1 MESNINDNIKNE
13 KEVADDSKNHINK
26 ESVNETEDQYSNSSF
41 SPESKNDDY
50 QIRSQ
55 NDSYECPGA
64 PQHPTI
70 NDSTPTPQRI
80 SSFSNDNQN
89 NDFTAEYHRSSTQS
103 YPSMTQFVPVS
114 PDMTNSDA
122 GPSPSTPMASFSQ
135 TQYYG
140 VSEYNEYEFRNK
152 VGEGTFGVVHTA
164 KDSRTKEIVAMKHI
178 FMQNENEGV
187 LRLCIINYLNTYNTY
202 NKIINKIIKL
212 NKGTGY
218 CFT

>member
-1 MESNINDNIKNE
+1 MESNNDNNIE
-13 KEVADDSKNHINK
+13 KLKETTESTLNQSKK
-26 ESVNETEDQYSNSSF
+26 ESINEMEDQYSNSSF

-70 NDSTPTPQRI
+70 NDSTPTPQRMP
-80 SSFSNDNQN
+80 SFSNENQN
-89 NDFTAEYHRSSTQS
+89 NDYTTEYHRSSSQS

-140 VSEYNEYEFRNK
+140 VSEVTEYDFRNK

-187 LRLCIINYLNTYNTY
+187 INYYY
-202 NKIINKIIKL
+202 
-212 NKGTGY
+212 Y
-218 CFT
+218 YYYY